1 MTINKSVF
9 SQENIIIKD
18 IVKNKWDKFR
28 YSRASVILK
37 LRLFVLFYFI
47 HGNVAKRNTNARFT
61 RLLPLTMIMFMF
73 LCGCGSA
80 PDTGSAAGNETVID
94 VESTAENE
102 TVIDMESTAGNET
115 VADEGSSSEDETLS
129 DEGNVAGNEEAKD
142 DGCSVP
148 DAAEDEI
155 SLIMVGDLLVHKA
168 VYESGI
174 REDGTLNYDHLFTNV
189 SDDIKKADIAVINN
203 EVIYGGNDIGY
214 RDYPEFNVP
223 TEIGDAVYDAGF
235 NVILHASNHTLDQGT
250 EGIEK
255 CMEFWNTSHPDAMI
269 LGIHGLE
276 SGNYTEAEGSERSES
291 EGERYTEA
299 EEAEKQDSEEKSYT
313 DTEESGKQDSEG
325 KSYTDTEE
333 SGKQDFEGKSYTDTK
348 ESGESE
354 QRREIRD
361 FTIYEKNGIKIAML
375 NYTYGLNGKSLP
387 DKMSYMIDLMD
398 ETSKDKIR
406 EDIRKA
412 RELSDAVIV
421 FPHWGTEYSFEVDK
435 SEKEWAEFFADE
447 GVLLVIGSHPHVV
460 EPIEWIE
467 GREGN
472 KMLCYYSVGNY
483 ISSQTNADAML
494 GLMAKVK
501 IGRDKD
507 GNVVISDYGY
517 ETLVTHI
524 SAEPG
529 EFTTYKLA
537 DYTDE
542 MAARNAVCGYDD
554 RFSLQF
560 LKNLESE
567 VFESVDN

>member
-9 SQENIIIKD
+9 SQDSIIIKD

-37 LRLFVLFYFI
+37 LRLLVLFCFI

-80 PDTGSAAGNETVID
+80 PDTGSTAGNETVIE
-94 VESTAENE
+94 V
-102 TVIDMESTAGNET
+102 ESTAGNET
-115 VADEGSSSEDETLS
+115 VADEGSTSEDDTLS

-142 DGCSVP
+142 DGSSVP
-148 DAAEDEI
+148 DAAEHEI

-223 TEIGDAVYDAGF
+223 TEIGDAVYNAGF

-250 EGIEK
+250 EGIEN
-255 CMEFWNTSHPDAMI
+255 CLEFWNTSHPDAMI

-276 SGNYTEAEGSERSES
+276 SG
-291 EGERYTEA
+291 
-299 EEAEKQDSEEKSYT
+299 
-313 DTEESGKQDSEG
+313 
-325 KSYTDTEE
+325 
-333 SGKQDFEGKSYTDTK
+333 SYTDTK

-421 FPHWGTEYSFEVDK
+421 FPHWGTEYSFDVDE

-567 VFESVDN
+567 VFEPAEN

>member
-37 LRLFVLFYFI
+37 LRLFVLFCFI
-47 HGNVAKRNTNARFT
+47 HGNVAKRNTNARFA

-73 LCGCGSA
+73 LSGCGSA
-80 PDTGSAAGNETVID
+80 PDTGSTAGNETVIE

-102 TVIDMESTAGNET
+102 TVIDVESTAGNET

-142 DGCSVP
+142 DGSSMP

-223 TEIGDAVYDAGF
+223 TEIGDAVYNAGF

-250 EGIEK
+250 EGIEN
-255 CMEFWNTSHPDAMI
+255 CLEFWNTSHPDAMI

-276 SGNYTEAEGSERSES
+276 SGSYTEAEGAEKSES

-325 KSYTDTEE
+325 KSYTDT
-333 SGKQDFEGKSYTDTK
+333 K

-354 QRREIRD
+354 QRREIKD

-387 DKMSYMIDLMD
+387 DKMSYMIDLMN

-421 FPHWGTEYSFEVDK
+421 FPHWGTEYSLEVDE

-567 VFESVDN
+567 VFEPVEN

>member
-1 MTINKSVF
+1 M
-9 SQENIIIKD
+9 
-18 IVKNKWDKFR
+18 
-28 YSRASVILK
+28 K
-37 LRLFVLFYFI
+37 LRLFVLFCFI

-80 PDTGSAAGNETVID
+80 PDTGSTAGNEKVIEVESTAGNETVID
-94 VESTAENE
+94 V
-102 TVIDMESTAGNET
+102 ESTAGNET
-115 VADEGSSSEDETLS
+115 VADEGSAS
-129 DEGNVAGNEEAKD
+129 GNEKTGD
-142 DGCSVP
+142 SRSSVA
-148 DAAEDEI
+148 DVVEDEI
-155 SLIMVGDLLVHKA
+155 SIIMVGDLLVHKA

-223 TEIGDAVYDAGF
+223 TEIGDAVYNAGF

-250 EGIEK
+250 EGIEN
-255 CMEFWNTSHPDAMI
+255 CLEFWNTSHPDAMI

-276 SGNYTEAEGSERSES
+276 SGNYTEAE
-291 EGERYTEA
+291 
-299 EEAEKQDSEEKSYT
+299 EAEKQDSEEKSYTDTEEAGKQDSEGKSYT

-325 KSYTDTEE
+325 KSYTDMT
-333 SGKQDFEGKSYTDTK
+333 

-421 FPHWGTEYSFEVDK
+421 FPHWGTEYSFEVDE

-529 EFTTYKLA
+529 EFTTYKLT

>member
-80 PDTGSAAGNETVID
+80 PDTGSAAGNETVIE
-94 VESTAENE
+94 V
-102 TVIDMESTAGNET
+102 ESTAGNET
-115 VADEGSSSEDETLS
+115 VADEGSSAEDETLS

-142 DGCSVP
+142 DGSSVP

-235 NVILHASNHTLDQGT
+235 NVILHASNHALDQGT
-250 EGIEK
+250 EGIEN
-255 CMEFWNTSHPDAMI
+255 CLEFWNTSHPDAMI

-276 SGNYTEAEGSERSES
+276 SGSYIEAEGSEKSES

-299 EEAEKQDSEEKSYT
+299 EEAEKQESEEKSYT
-313 DTEESGKQDSEG
+313 DTEESGKQDSEE
-325 KSYTDTEE
+325 KSYTDMT
-333 SGKQDFEGKSYTDTK
+333 

-398 ETSKDKIR
+398 ETSEDKIR

-421 FPHWGTEYSFEVDK
+421 FPHWGTEYSFEVDE

-529 EFTTYKLA
+529 GFTTYKLA

-554 RFSLQF
+554 RFSLQL

-567 VFESVDN
+567 VFEPVDN

>member
-37 LRLFVLFYFI
+37 LRLFVLFCFI

-80 PDTGSAAGNETVID
+80 PDTGSTAGNETVIE
-94 VESTAENE
+94 V
-102 TVIDMESTAGNET
+102 ESTAGNET

-129 DEGNVAGNEEAKD
+129 DEGNEAGNEEAKD
-142 DGCSVP
+142 DGSSVP

-214 RDYPEFNVP
+214 IDYPEFNVP
-223 TEIGDAVYDAGF
+223 TEIGDAVYNAGF

-250 EGIEK
+250 EGIEN
-255 CMEFWNTSHPDAMI
+255 CLEFWNTSHPDAMI

-276 SGNYTEAEGSERSES
+276 SGSYTEAEGAEKSES

-299 EEAEKQDSEEKSYT
+299 EEAEKQESEEKSYT
-313 DTEESGKQDSEG
+313 DTEEAGKQDS
-325 KSYTDTEE
+325 D
-333 SGKQDFEGKSYTDTK
+333 GKSYTDTK

-406 EDIRKA
+406 EDIRMA

-421 FPHWGTEYSFEVDK
+421 FPHWGTEYSFEVDE

-567 VFESVDN
+567 VFEPVDN

>member
-1 MTINKSVF
+1 MTINKSFF

-80 PDTGSAAGNETVID
+80 PDTGSTAGNETVIE
-94 VESTAENE
+94 V
-102 TVIDMESTAGNET
+102 ESTAGNET
-115 VADEGSSSEDETLS
+115 VADEGSSAEDETLS

-142 DGCSVP
+142 YGSSVP

-223 TEIGDAVYDAGF
+223 TEIGDAVYNAGF

-250 EGIEK
+250 EGIEN
-255 CMEFWNTSHPDAMI
+255 CLEFWNTSHPDAMI

-276 SGNYTEAEGSERSES
+276 SGSYAEAEGAEKSES

-299 EEAEKQDSEEKSYT
+299 EEAEKQESEEKSYT
-313 DTEESGKQDSEG
+313 DTEEAGKQDSEG
-325 KSYTDTEE
+325 KSYTDMT
-333 SGKQDFEGKSYTDTK
+333 

-421 FPHWGTEYSFEVDK
+421 FPHWGTEYSFEVDE

-567 VFESVDN
+567 VFEPVEN

>member
-80 PDTGSAAGNETVID
+80 PDTGSAAGNETVIE
-94 VESTAENE
+94 V
-102 TVIDMESTAGNET
+102 ESTAGNET
-115 VADEGSSSEDETLS
+115 VADEGSSAEDETLS

-142 DGCSVP
+142 DGSSVP

-235 NVILHASNHTLDQGT
+235 NVILHASNHALDQGT
-250 EGIEK
+250 EGIEN
-255 CMEFWNTSHPDAMI
+255 CLEFWNTSHPDAMI

-276 SGNYTEAEGSERSES
+276 SGNYIEAEG
-291 EGERYTEA
+291 
-299 EEAEKQDSEEKSYT
+299 
-313 DTEESGKQDSEG
+313 SGKQDS
-325 KSYTDTEE
+325 
-333 SGKQDFEGKSYTDTK
+333 EGKSYTDTK

-421 FPHWGTEYSFEVDK
+421 FPHWGTEYSFEVDE

-529 EFTTYKLA
+529 GFTTYKLA

-554 RFSLQF
+554 RFSLQL

-567 VFESVDN
+567 VFEPVDN

>member
-28 YSRASVILK
+28 YSRTSVILK
-37 LRLFVLFYFI
+37 LRLFVLFCFI

-80 PDTGSAAGNETVID
+80 PDTGSTAGNETVID
-94 VESTAENE
+94 VENTAENE

-115 VADEGSSSEDETLS
+115 VADEGSTS
-129 DEGNVAGNEEAKD
+129 GNEKTG
-142 DGCSVP
+142 DGRSSVA
-148 DAAEDEI
+148 DVVEDEI
-155 SLIMVGDLLVHKA
+155 SIIMVGDLLVHKA

-223 TEIGDAVYDAGF
+223 TEIGDAVYNAGF

-250 EGIEK
+250 EGIEN
-255 CMEFWNTSHPDAMI
+255 CLEFWNTSHPDAMI

-276 SGNYTEAEGSERSES
+276 SGNYTEAE
-291 EGERYTEA
+291 
-299 EEAEKQDSEEKSYT
+299 EAEKQDS
-313 DTEESGKQDSEG
+313 
-325 KSYTDTEE
+325 
-333 SGKQDFEGKSYTDTK
+333 EGKSYTDTK

-421 FPHWGTEYSFEVDK
+421 FPHWGTEYSFDVDE

-517 ETLVTHI
+517 DTLVTHI

-567 VFESVDN
+567 VFEPVDN